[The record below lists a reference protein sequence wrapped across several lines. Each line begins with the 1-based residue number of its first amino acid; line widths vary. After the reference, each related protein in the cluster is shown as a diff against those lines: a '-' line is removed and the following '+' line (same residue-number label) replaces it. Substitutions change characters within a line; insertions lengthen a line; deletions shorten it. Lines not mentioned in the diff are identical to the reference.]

1 MAQNRALIKQRLEFN
16 ALKDNCVFISHKKED
31 EATAKAI
38 GDYLMQQVG
47 VDIYL
52 DLYDIE
58 LKEAVSVDND
68 KKIVESIK
76 KGIGTSSHL
85 LCLVSDKTR
94 LSWWVPYEVGV
105 AGEHGKQ
112 IATLKLRGVEDI
124 PSFLKT
130 EKVLKSIQ
138 EFFDYTKTLEAYGG
152 WFSKR
157 ILSQSDKNLLYR
169 YIDF

>member
-1 MAQNRALIKQRLEFN
+1 MAQNRGLIKQRWELN
-16 ALKDNCVFISHKKED
+16 ALKGNCVFISHKKED
-31 EATAKAI
+31 EASAKAI
-38 GDYLMQQVG
+38 GDYLMHQVG

-76 KGIGTSSHL
+76 KGIGTCSHL
-85 LCLVSDKTR
+85 LCLISDKTR

-105 AGEHGKQ
+105 AGEHEKK
-112 IATLKLRGVEDI
+112 IATLKLKGVEDI

-130 EKVLKSIQ
+130 EKVMKSIG
-138 EFFDYTKTLEAYGG
+138 EFFDYTKTLEPYGG
-152 WFSKR
+152 MFSKR
-157 ILSQSDKNLLYR
+157 ELAQDDKTLLCR